1 MSDEDAGKEESDN
14 LLFNQSKE
22 PSEQEIPIGEQN
34 NFRKSVLM
42 SSASEGARSDFEV
55 EAASAN

>member
-1 MSDEDAGKEESDN
+1 VSDEDAGKEESDN
-14 LLFNQSKE
+14 LLYNQSEE
-22 PSEQEIPIGEQN
+22 PSEQEIPIGDQN

>member
-1 MSDEDAGKEESDN
+1 VSDEDAGKEESDN
-14 LLFNQSKE
+14 LLYNQSEE
-22 PSEQEIPIGEQN
+22 PSEQEIPIGDQN

-55 EAASAN
+55 EADSAN

>member
-14 LLFNQSKE
+14 LLYNQSEE
-22 PSEQEIPIGEQN
+22 PSEQEIPIGDQN

-55 EAASAN
+55 EADSAN